1 MSRLSSKLGFAVFLM
16 AICLTAACGNG
27 KSGTVELSVEL
38 MQPIGTGSFS
48 SNPLAQQPGRFS
60 ALVSGGTA
68 PYELDWQFGGC
79 ADNQAAEV
87 TEAGIVEADVIF
99 YNLDAPATFTATVTV
114 VDAIGNS
121 DVDSVTFTVMVG
133 TDLCWPS
140 IDSARYEDGIISVH
154 GSDPS
159 GNSLY
164 FVAELASGN
173 VTVEG
178 PFNET
183 AVSAEFH
190 VKVNDILE
198 GGNFVVSVTA
208 SCVELPGWGT
218 DTTDVFGSFD
228 AFPLAD
234 DTLYA
239 IATQT
244 QAAVGE
250 PVRIVV
256 ATGDTASSFQYLNS
270 CILTWQVGGS
280 YVGQSFDIGAP
291 DDVPEQAVPIDG
303 VWGDM
308 GATSFLLN
316 LFPIETMPIGNG
328 LLGTGFYVTPLGG
341 SDITANGLLFN
352 FQMEFAEPGTYTIGI
367 LDNPES
373 VVSRTYYQDS
383 TAAEDY
389 FWSDISNNHAYNTI
403 VVE

>member
-1 MSRLSSKLGFAVFLM
+1 MLQ
-16 AICLTAACGNG
+16 ACG
-27 KSGTVELSVEL
+27 SGGEKQVGGDLNVSWL
-38 MQPIGTGSFS
+38 DPIGSGWNAPTLTSYDTARFS
-48 SNPLAQQPGRFS
+48 VDISGGQAPYALTWYFGGACETQFSNLNEPGQANVNVLFVPLAATTNFTAMLVVSDAAGNAANSTLQFTVIEPQVDCFVSINSLTYSDGLIR
-60 ALVSGGTA
+60 VSGSDA
-68 PYELDWQFGGC
+68 DGG
-79 ADNQAAEV
+79 A
-87 TEAGIVEADVIF
+87 
-99 YNLDAPATFTATVTV
+99 LTFTAQL
-114 VDAIGNS
+114 
-121 DVDSVTFTVMVG
+121 DSGEV
-133 TDLCWPS
+133 
-140 IDSARYEDGIISVH
+140 II
-154 GSDPS
+154 
-159 GNSLY
+159 
-164 FVAELASGN
+164 
-173 VTVEG
+173 TG

-183 AVSAEFH
+183 ATSAEFV
-190 VKVNDILE
+190 VKPRDVLA
-198 GGNFVVSVTA
+198 GGNFTVTVSATCEPGFESA
-208 SCVELPGWGT
+208 SDSVS
-218 DTTDVFGSFD
+218 GSFD

-352 FQMEFAEPGTYTIGI
+352 FQVEFAEPGTYTIGI

-383 TAAEDY
+383 AAEEDH
-389 FWSDISNNHAYNTI
+389 FWSDISNNHDYNTI